1 MSVNFLHVFSAGLKD
16 IWKNPVLFVPN
27 LLSSVLSAALFFL
40 MFAATALIFFQ
51 DFYFDFSS
59 GFEFIMPPNVLE
71 DSSIIVV
78 VAFLVYCLASW
89 LLSLYIHAGLI
100 GMSKEAAESGKT
112 TFSTLFSCGRKYFF
126 RFVSASVLM
135 GLVFLLPIS
144 ISALILV
151 LLYGFFLTIS
161 SKVLLVL
168 LTFAAFVLLFVL
180 AVSILVFYI
189 YLHFVFYSII
199 ADNLSA
205 VQGIRKSVFV
215 FNADKLTVLFFLL
228 VLFIFSM
235 VFGIAS
241 IALSLLGAIPTIG
254 IIFIALR
261 FLLRLFKNIILGTVT
276 AVWNTRMYSALTADA
291 FNNDD
296 TI

>member
-27 LLSSVLSAALFFL
+27 LLSSVLSAALLFL
-40 MFAATALIFFQ
+40 LFAATVLIFFQ
-51 DFYFDFSS
+51 DFSFDFSS
-59 GFEFIMPPNVLE
+59 GFEFDMLPNIIE
-71 DSSIIVV
+71 DSFIIIVT
-78 VAFLVYCLASW
+78 FLIYGVFSW

-135 GLVFLLPIS
+135 GLIFLLPIS

-151 LLYGFFLTIS
+151 LLYVFFLTIS

-168 LTFAAFVLLFVL
+168 LTFAAFVLFLVL
-180 AVSILVFYI
+180 AVSILIFYI
-189 YLHFVFYSII
+189 YLHFAFYSII

-205 VQGIRKSVFV
+205 VQGIRKSVSV
-215 FNADKLTVLFFLL
+215 FNADKLTVLLFLL
-228 VLFIFSM
+228 ILFIFSM
-235 VFGIAS
+235 VFGIVSA
-241 IALSLLGAIPTIG
+241 ALSLLGAIPTIG

-276 AVWNTRMYSALTADA
+276 TVWNTRMYSALA
-291 FNNDD
+291 DD
-296 TI
+296 TLNSSDTA